1 MPGILNDSRTATL
14 ELESLLADNLLG
26 GFNKA
31 IIRKSTKLMTPEEPD
46 ASPPKG
52 VLGRDWN
59 RL

>member
-1 MPGILNDSRTATL
+1 MPDILNDSRTATL
-14 ELESLLADNLLG
+14 ELESLFADNLLG

-31 IIRKSTKLMTPEEPD
+31 IIRKSTKLMTPEELD
-46 ASPPKG
+46 VTPPKG